1 MTLRIKINDTFL
13 DVIVKLSNGNP
24 GAIAALSEIA
34 VQAEKIDPESV
45 VGALGPVLAFDTYG
59 IYGTEIYILYNDKC
73 GRNIRKLL
81 ILLRAVQLDFLP
93 VIKLKKMAEDQMG
106 QINLTQEEWFTI
118 DKQVC
123 ARLPQFQQP

>member
-1 MTLRIKINDTFL
+1 MTLRIKFDDTFL
-13 DVIVKLSNGNP
+13 DVLVKLSDGNP

-45 VGALGPVLAFDTYG
+45 VGVLGPVLAFDTYG

-73 GRNIRKLL
+73 GRDIRKLL
-81 ILLRAVQLDFLP
+81 MLLRAVQLDFLP